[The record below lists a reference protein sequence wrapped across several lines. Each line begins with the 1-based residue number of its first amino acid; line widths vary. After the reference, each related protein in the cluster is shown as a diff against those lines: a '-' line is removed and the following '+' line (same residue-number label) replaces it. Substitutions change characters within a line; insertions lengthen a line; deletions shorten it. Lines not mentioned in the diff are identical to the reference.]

1 MKVVVQ
7 MAPTT
12 IYPRYAEHRLLEALE
27 DSPVVLINGPRQC
40 GKSTLART
48 ICAPEDFGSPSG
60 DRLQSSALYSGA
72 YSIRGKYE
80 YISLD
85 DDNLRTGAQEDPVGF
100 VGDLPDKVVLDEVQR
115 APELFTALKVAVDR
129 NRTPGRFV
137 LTGSSNILL
146 LERLADSLAGRQEIV
161 RLHPLSQGE
170 IEAGVTQ
177 LEDTMPHSSPP
188 TDFLGRIFGDGFRIG
203 QSARLGREL
212 YSRIVAGGFPP
223 ALARTAAHRRAAWCR
238 AYAEA
243 HVQRD
248 VRDMA
253 RIRSLDV
260 IPRLLNVAASQTA
273 RLFNLSELSAPF
285 QLSRQTIGDY
295 VTLLERVFL
304 LEKLPPW
311 HGVRRGRLLKTPKL
325 HLGDT
330 GLGCALLGLDEESLA
345 TNQTFKSSLLETFVY
360 QELRRQASWS
370 IDPHSFFYYR
380 DKDQV
385 EVDIVMERGSLAVA
399 GVDIKASATVVSSDF
414 RGLRKLKRIAGSRFT
429 NGVVLYDGES
439 VARFG
444 DSLYAVPIRHLW
456 K

>member
-1 MKVVVQ
+1 

-12 IYPRYAEHRLLEALE
+12 IYPRYAEYRLLEAIE
-27 DSPVVLINGPRQC
+27 DSPMVLIHGPRQC
-40 GKSTLART
+40 GKTTLAQT
-48 ICAPEDFGSPSG
+48 ICAPEYTGSPGG
-60 DRLQSSALYSGA
+60 DPIVNSLP
-72 YSIRGKYE
+72 YSIGHSVSGSYE

-85 DDNLRTGAQEDPVGF
+85 DDNLRVGAQEDPVGF
-100 VGDLPDKVVLDEVQR
+100 VDDLPENVVLDEVQR
-115 APELFTALKVAVDR
+115 APELFTALKLAVDR

-161 RLHPLSQGE
+161 RLHPLSQSE
-170 IEAGVTQ
+170 IEAGSTE
-177 LEDTMPHSSPP
+177 LEETAWQDLPP
-188 TDFLGRIFGDGFRIG
+188 TGFLDRLFGGGFRIS
-203 QSARLGREL
+203 QTARLGRQL
-212 YSRIVAGGFPP
+212 YHRIVAGGFPP

-248 VRDMA
+248 VRDLA
-253 RIRSLDV
+253 RIRGLDV

-273 RLFNLSELSAPF
+273 KLYNLTELAAPF

-295 VTLLERVFL
+295 VELLERVFL
-304 LEKLPPW
+304 LEKLPAW
-311 HGVRRGRLLKTPKL
+311 HSGPRGRLVKTPKL

-330 GLGCALLGLDEESLA
+330 GLGCALLGLDEDSLA
-345 TNQTFKSSLLETFVY
+345 ADRAVRGDFLETFVF

-370 IDPHSFFYYR
+370 INPHSFFYYR
-380 DKDQV
+380 DKDQL
-385 EVDIVMERGSLAVA
+385 EVDVVIERGALAVA
-399 GVDIKASATVVSSDF
+399 GVDVKAAATVVPSDF
-414 RGLRKLKRIAGSRFT
+414 RGLRKLKRIAGNKFT
-429 NGVVLYDGES
+429 NGVVLYDGET

-444 DSLYAVPIRHLW
+444 DNLYAVPIRHLW